1 MKAQIITTISLLL
14 AGIYT
19 FDKFEEKPISQVT
32 EEVRTVT
39 TEDLIRKTPLYQDLQ
54 RIQKKQ
60 DTVAKL
66 VRESIPKD
74 KIIDSVI
81 INQDSIN
88 KSKDT
93 VKN

>member
-1 MKAQIITTISLLL
+1 MKAQIITTVSLLI

-19 FDKFEEKPISQVT
+19 FDKFEEKPITHVI

-39 TEDLIRKTPLYQDLQ
+39 TEDLIKKTPLYQNLQ
-54 RIQKKQ
+54 RVQKNQ

-81 INQDSIN
+81 RVQ
-88 KSKDT
+88 DT
-93 VKN
+93 VIKP